1 MLNNETIIKVTNRS
15 FGRTGYSLPE
25 RNVRRQFEP
34 KQTKEI
40 TMGELRELDGR
51 SGGHYLLENCLII
64 KNEEAVAELLGEV
77 EPEYYYTEK
86 EIKELLL
93 TGTLDELK
101 DCLDFAPVG
110 VLNSVKDLAVELQL
124 NDMNKREAIY
134 EALSFDVTNAIRINK
149 ESQIVEEEKPKNRT
163 RRVNTQES
171 QKEQIETQSTGR
183 RAAAPKYKVV
193 K

>member
-51 SGGHYLLENCLII
+51 AGGHYLLENCLII

-86 EIKELLL
+86 EIKDLLL
-93 TGTLDELK
+93 SGTLDELK

-110 VLNSVKDLAVELQL
+110 VLNTIKDLAVELQL

-134 EALSFDVTNAIRINK
+134 DALGFDVTNAIRINK
-149 ESQIVEEEKPKNRT
+149 ESQIVEEEKPKPKT
-163 RRVNTQES
+163 RRAGNKTQE
-171 QKEQIETQSTGR
+171 EETTTQQTGR
-183 RAAAPKYKVV
+183 RTNPPKYKVV

>member
-1 MLNNETIIKVTNRS
+1 MLNNETVVKVTNRA
-15 FGRTGYSLPE
+15 FGHTGYSLPE
-25 RNVRRQFEP
+25 RNIRRQFEP

-40 TMGELRELDGR
+40 TMGELRELDGI
-51 SGGHYLLENCLII
+51 SGGHYLLENCLIV

-86 EIKELLL
+86 EIKDLLL

-110 VLNSVKDLAVELQL
+110 VLNSVKELAVELQL

-134 EALSFDVTNAIRINK
+134 EALGFDVTNAIRINK
-149 ESQIVEEEKPKNRT
+149 ESQIVEEEKPKQKT
-163 RRVNTQES
+163 RRTGAKTQE
-171 QKEQIETQSTGR
+171 EETTTQQTGR
-183 RAAAPKYKVV
+183 RTNPPKYKVV

>member
-1 MLNNETIIKVTNRS
+1 MLNNETIVKVTNRS

-34 KQTKEI
+34 KQTKEV

-64 KNEEAVAELLGEV
+64 RNEEAVAELLGEV

-86 EIKELLL
+86 EIKDLLL

-110 VLNSVKDLAVELQL
+110 VLNTVKDLAVELQL

-134 EALSFDVTNAIRINK
+134 DVLGFDVTNAIRINK
-149 ESQIVEEEKPKNRT
+149 ESQIVEEEKPKQKT
-163 RRVNTQES
+163 RRASAQPQE
-171 QKEQIETQSTGR
+171 EETTTKQTGR
-183 RAAAPKYKVV
+183 RTEPPKYKIV

>member
-1 MLNNETIIKVTNRS
+1 MLNNETIVKVTNRS

-34 KQTKEI
+34 KQTKEV

-64 KNEEAVAELLGEV
+64 RNEEAVAELLGEV

-86 EIKELLL
+86 EIKDLLL

-110 VLNSVKDLAVELQL
+110 VLNTVKDLAVELQL

-134 EALSFDVTNAIRINK
+134 DALEFDVTNAIRINK
-149 ESQIVEEEKPKNRT
+149 ESQIVEEEKQKPKT
-163 RRVNTQES
+163 RRVGTQTQE
-171 QKEQIETQSTGR
+171 EETTTKQTGR
-183 RAAAPKYKVV
+183 RTEPPKYKIV

>member
-1 MLNNETIIKVTNRS
+1 MLNNETIVKVTNRS

-34 KQTKEI
+34 KQTKEV

-64 KNEEAVAELLGEV
+64 RNEEAVAELLGEV

-86 EIKELLL
+86 EIKDLLL

-110 VLNSVKDLAVELQL
+110 VLNTVKDLAVELQL

-134 EALSFDVTNAIRINK
+134 DALEFDVTNAIRINK
-149 ESQIVEEEKPKNRT
+149 ESQIAEEEKPKPKT
-163 RRVNTQES
+163 RRAGIQTQE
-171 QKEQIETQSTGR
+171 EETTTKQTGR
-183 RAAAPKYKVV
+183 RTEPPKYKIV

>member
-1 MLNNETIIKVTNRS
+1 
-15 FGRTGYSLPE
+15 
-25 RNVRRQFEP
+25 
-34 KQTKEI
+34 
-40 TMGELRELDGR
+40 MGELRELDGR

-64 KNEEAVAELLGEV
+64 RNEEAVAELLGEV

-86 EIKELLL
+86 EIKDLLL

-110 VLNSVKDLAVELQL
+110 VLNTVKDLAVELQL

-134 EALSFDVTNAIRINK
+134 DALEFDVTNAIRINK
-149 ESQIVEEEKPKNRT
+149 ESQIVEEEKQKPKT
-163 RRVNTQES
+163 RRVGTQTQE
-171 QKEQIETQSTGR
+171 EETTTKQTGR
-183 RAAAPKYKVV
+183 RTEPPKYKIV